1 MAAKKAGECVVH
13 SLLAFILLNEQPG
26 FVQLLPKI
34 ENHTKIKIKLNAKLT
49 LHRIHCTDRRCSTMG
64 QVLEDQR
71 ILNGK
76 LPSDF
81 VGIPQ

>member
-34 ENHTKIKIKLNAKLT
+34 ENHTKIKIKIKCKTYFASHSLY
-49 LHRIHCTDRRCSTMG
+49 
-64 QVLEDQR
+64 
-71 ILNGK
+71 
-76 LPSDF
+76 
-81 VGIPQ
+81 